1 MVGAGVV
8 GAGADFV
15 GARAQFVGAGPRPL
29 HLRCHSSPS
38 HSLRALHPC
47 HATVWVYCEDPQLC
61 GDHYKECWLKHLA
74 HPDATAPA
82 KEGPDVGWTTGL
94 MSQHSD
100 DASLAEGVSRRYA
113 QRRGAAHAS
122 PPPCPP
128 PPLASLLA
136 PPPCPVRTVAC
147 RHPCWPSGGPHRAAA
162 CLPAAAWRA
171 RAHLPCRHHRS
182 GQRGALAVAGRL
194 LLVQKDP
201 QAVRGERWRYRGW
214 RVVVGCTASGWWV
227 SPGRMCGLQG

>member
-162 CLPAAAWRA
+162 CLPAAAWRPERTFHVVITA
-171 RAHLPCRHHRS
+171 AGS
-182 GQRGALAVAGRL
+182 AVHWQSRVAYYWYKKIRKQCEVSAG
-194 LLVQKDP
+194 
-201 QAVRGERWRYRGW
+201 G
-214 RVVVGCTASGWWV
+214 TAGGGWWWAV
-227 SPGRMCGLQG
+227 PRAGGG